1 MKFDRIETWAQL
13 GGGRFPLTFSGGED
27 IICHVSPLFLF
38 SVYIWRSSKN
48 ESDVCHVLCEV
59 LFMLDVTHSK
69 VDVETDFGVVSL
81 DSVSLYI
88 LASIKYLPFFKF
100 LETIFSGF

>member
-1 MKFDRIETWAQL
+1 
-13 GGGRFPLTFSGGED
+13 
-27 IICHVSPLFLF
+27 
-38 SVYIWRSSKN
+38 
-48 ESDVCHVLCEV
+48 
-59 LFMLDVTHSK
+59 MLDVTHSK